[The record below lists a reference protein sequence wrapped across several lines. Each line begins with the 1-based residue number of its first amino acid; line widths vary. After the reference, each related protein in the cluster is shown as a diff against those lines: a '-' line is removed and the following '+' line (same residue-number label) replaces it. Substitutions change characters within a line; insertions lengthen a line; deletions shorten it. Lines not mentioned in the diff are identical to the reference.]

1 MTDLFDPPASAA
13 GEVAK
18 DFKRNGRMQPMIVP
32 PGGGKPLPYSRA
44 TTFVDALDD
53 KSGLM
58 KWKARMASIGLASRP
73 DLQLAIASTDLDNKR
88 ELDRIVE
95 QALEAAKASA
105 AATTGTALHQLTERI
120 DLGLGIDGLNIPD
133 EHKASLDAYRAM
145 TDGIEWAAIEQR
157 RVCHQHKV
165 AGTADR
171 VAIIDGR
178 TTILD
183 IKTGSI
189 DFALGKI
196 AMQLAMYAHSQPYD
210 VDADTTGDDPAPV
223 DFDRALI
230 IHLPAGKGECTL
242 HWVDIGAGWE
252 AVELA
257 AQVRQWRTRSRRLS
271 TPATRSEIV
280 GDRID
285 YLSQVND
292 FTDYKSLLDWYML
305 IDSRGEGS
313 PDLLQACIAR
323 KAEIEAA
330 S

>member
-13 GEVAK
+13 GEIAQ
-18 DFKRNGRMQPMIVP
+18 DFPRNGRMQPMIIP
-32 PGGGKPLPYSRA
+32 PGGSKPVPYTRA

-73 DLQLAIASTDLDNKR
+73 DLQLAIASTELENKR

-120 DLGLGIDGLNIPD
+120 DLGLGIDGLNLPD
-133 EHKASLDAYRAM
+133 EHRASLDAYRTM
-145 TDGIEWAAIEQR
+145 TEGIDWYAIEQR
-157 RVCHQHKV
+157 RVCHRHKV

-171 VAIIDGR
+171 VAIIDGKA
-178 TTILD
+178 TILD

-189 DFALGKI
+189 DYALGKI

-210 VDADTTGDDPAPV
+210 VKTSTTGEDPAPV
-223 DFDRALI
+223 NLDRALI

-242 HWVDIGAGWE
+242 HWVDIAAGWE

-257 AQVRQWRTRSRRLS
+257 AQVRQWRSRSRHLS
-271 TPATRSEIV
+271 TPAGRAEII
-280 GDRID
+280 GDHID
-285 YLSQVND
+285 YISQVAQ
-292 FTDYKSLLDWYML
+292 FTDYPSLLDWYMR

-313 PDLLQACIAR
+313 PDLLQACITR
-323 KAEIEAA
+323 KAELEAA